1 MKSNVDKE
9 FVDFF
14 DSIGL
19 ESWIEPLKS
28 NY

>member
-1 MKSNVDKE
+1 MKSNADKE